1 MEDEKIIKNMPDPV
15 TILGTE
21 TILNQM
27 KNSICKIK
35 INNTNGTGF
44 FCTINYK
51 NRKIN
56 FLMTNYH
63 VLDENYY
70 AENNELNL
78 FINDDK
84 DVKILNLK
92 IKRKTYF
99 NKKYDLTMIELKED
113 DNINHFLE
121 LDDNLFKN
129 EINIYYDEKSIYS
142 IQYPQGNN
150 ISVSYGI
157 LNNINNDYIINHTC
171 NIIKGAYC
179 SPIINLSNNKVI
191 GINNEFSFNSSIL
204 LNYPLNDFI
213 NKIKLKQ
220 KPNLNIDIFNN
231 NKVNTFRKKIIKQI
245 NFTENDYKDQ
255 KNNKFLINSNT
266 LPNFNN
272 FPCNLSN
279 NNPKINIIFN
289 HYNGMKTTLITEY
302 GTTIDQLLKEYL
314 IRINRAEFINTNEY
328 TFIYNSKKIQFGDQ
342 TPVKN
347 IFYEQARVQ
356 VLKRNS

>member
-1 MEDEKIIKNMPDPV
+1 MYGENIPNKLEPIAISGIEKI
-15 TILGTE
+15 LY
-21 TILNQM
+21 QM
-27 KNSICKIK
+27 KNCVCKVK
-35 INNTNGTGF
+35 VKGLSGTGF
-44 FCTINYK
+44 FCIIPTGNKKMICLITSYQLLNEKYFNIN
-51 NRKIN
+51 NKIN
-56 FLMTNYH
+56 ILFNDNKEAKEIY
-63 VLDENYY
+63 LD
-70 AENNELNL
+70 
-78 FINDDK
+78 K
-84 DVKILNLK
+84 
-92 IKRKTYF
+92 KREKYF
-99 NKKYDLTMIELKED
+99 NPKFDITIIEIIKSD
-113 DNINHFLE
+113 GINHYLE

-129 EINIYYDEKSIYS
+129 EINIFYDEKSIYS

-157 LNNINNDYIINHTC
+157 LNNINNNYIINHTC

-179 SPIINLSNNKVI
+179 SPIMNLSNNKVI
-191 GINNEFSFNSSIL
+191 GINNEFSFDSGIL

-220 KPNLNIDIFNN
+220 KPNLNIDILNN

-272 FPCNLSN
+272 FPCNFSN

-328 TFIYNSKKIQFGDQ
+328 TFMYNSRKIQFGDQ
-342 TPVKN
+342 TPVEN
-347 IFYEQARVQ
+347 IFYKQSRVE